1 LTSETNSSRKPKE
14 RRVVVRSREV
24 IVLLVAGVVLS
35 AVGVGTAVAQGTG
48 ATAQLQDAEGNAVG
62 TAEFTEVPG
71 GVLVA
76 VRARGLDPGEHG
88 IHLHETGACDDPP
101 AFDSAGG
108 HINPAGAQH
117 GLENPRGPHAGDLPD
132 LSVAADGTAAYEATT
147 DRVTLSGSGA
157 APLLDGDGSA
167 LVVHA
172 AKDDQVTDPTG
183 NSGDRVAC
191 GVIGASTV
199 AGQALP
205 DSGGVGVVPLA
216 ALGAAAS
223 AGVAII
229 VLRRAL
235 RG

>member
-1 LTSETNSSRKPKE
+1 M
-14 RRVVVRSREV
+14 RSREI
-24 IVLLVAGVVLS
+24 IVLLVVGVVLS
-35 AVGVGTAVAQGTG
+35 VVGAGTAVAQGAG

-76 VRARGLDPGEHG
+76 VRVQGLEPGEHG
-88 IHLHETGACDDPP
+88 IHLHETGECSPP
-101 AFDSAGG
+101 AFEAAGG

-117 GLENPRGPHAGDLPD
+117 GLENPQGPHAGDLPG
-132 LSVAADGTAAYEATT
+132 LSVAADGTASYEATT
-147 DRVTLSGSGA
+147 DRVTLLGSGTA
-157 APLLDGDGSA
+157 SLLDGDGSA

-172 AKDDQVTDPTG
+172 AADDQSTDPTG

-191 GVIGASTV
+191 GVIEASTV
-199 AGQALP
+199 GGQALP

-223 AGVAII
+223 AGAAII

-235 RG
+235 RGYWRKHAR